1 MRVRSFVQAEL
12 LDKLGV
18 AASLAC
24 GVHCVVAPLAVGAM
38 AVIPAGWLFS
48 HASETV
54 ILAVTLLIG
63 ALSLVP
69 SYRTTHRRKSCLT
82 LFLAGGAALATA
94 KLALHGAAA
103 EPWLLATGAVMI
115 ASAHLTNL
123 HFCRNCKTC
132 SEHSC

>member
-1 MRVRSFVQAEL
+1 MRVRSSVQAEL

-24 GVHCVVAPLAVGAM
+24 GVHCVIAPLAVGAM

-48 HASETV
+48 HASETI
-54 ILAVTLLIG
+54 ILSVTLLIG
-63 ALSLVP
+63 ALSLIP
-69 SYRTTHRRKSCLT
+69 SYRATHRRKSCLT
-82 LFLAGGAALATA
+82 LFLAGGAVLATA

-103 EPWLLATGAVMI
+103 EPWLLATGALMI

-123 HFCRNCKTC
+123 HFCRSCEKC
-132 SEHSC
+132 QEHDC